1 MVALILI
8 LILTVYV
15 IHKRNSSTYFAQV
28 NESQSGLGFRGFGV
42 FGFWVLV
49 VKKTR
54 KKRRADERLAGGSP
68 AVRRLTVREEKDASL
83 TRPSK

>member
-42 FGFWVLV
+42 FGFWVLGFGS
-49 VKKTR
+49 KKTTG
-54 KKRRADERLAGGSP
+54 DERLAGGSP